1 MCITESHKD
10 SQLNYLIST
19 TVQRGAMRAGH
30 FEFEQPDPPLQAPHC
45 IALLRPWVNVGNVG
59 QTVLGRLA
67 RIYGAEQIGGLD
79 RPGQFYDFTRYRP
92 EIKFAD
98 GKRRVQ
104 VPNTAVM
111 AGRAT
116 GSITAIN
123 DLVLLHMLEPHSNG
137 EDFNDSVLEL
147 LKSLNVERYVLVG
160 GMYDSVP
167 HSRPLSIT
175 GSARGFTPPGDFGG
189 VRLGQSTY
197 QGPTSITSQLTD
209 RARNEL
215 GIETLSLIVHLPLYL
230 KLEDDYTGAY
240 RVIQALSALYGFS
253 SDVPEKALADQQYNQ
268 VTPAMANNPQLQEL
282 VKKFEEDYDRDAGDQ
297 PESDESIELSPEIE
311 KFLDDVARRG
321 PNDPEG
327 EGPTSGGV

>member
-1 MCITESHKD
+1 
-10 SQLNYLIST
+10 
-19 TVQRGAMRAGH
+19 MRAGH
-30 FEFEQPDPPLQAPHC
+30 FEFTPPDPPLQSPHC
-45 IALLRPWVNVGNVG
+45 IAMLRPWVNVGNVG

-67 RIYGAEQIGGLD
+67 RLYNGRQIGQLVK
-79 RPGQFYDFTRYRP
+79 PGQFYDFTRYRP

-98 GKRRVQ
+98 GQRTVQ
-104 VPNTAVM
+104 VPNTTIV

-116 GSITAIN
+116 ETTTATN
-123 DLVLLHMLEPHSNG
+123 DLVLLYMLEPHNNG

-147 LKSLNVERYVLVG
+147 LKAMNVERYVLVG

-175 GSARGFTPPGDFGG
+175 GSARGFTPPEDFGG
-189 VRLGQSTY
+189 VRLGRSTY

-209 RARNEL
+209 RARKEL
-215 GIETLSLIVHLPLYL
+215 DVETLSLIVHLPLYL

-240 RVIQALSALYGFS
+240 RAIQALSALYGFS
-253 SDVPEKALADQQYNQ
+253 ADVPEKSLADQQYNQ

-282 VKKFEEDYDRDAGDQ
+282 VKKFEADYDRDAGQEVDN
-297 PESDESIELSPEIE
+297 ESVELSPEIE

-321 PNDPEG
+321 QGEG
-327 EGPTSGGV
+327 GEEGPTSGGV